1 MKSMKVVC
9 RTTEMKDEDAEEEE
23 ETNILESPPPPR
35 KDKRGNDV
43 SVGVNANCCKACVV
57 M

>member
-1 MKSMKVVC
+1 
-9 RTTEMKDEDAEEEE
+9 MKDEDAEEEE